1 MRFAWIVAVIAV
13 IAMLSGSIAPG
24 SVEAAAQKRVAI
36 LLFSEEPRYAHG
48 RQGFIDQL
56 NQEGFKEPA
65 VSFFTENARG
75 SKAKA
80 AELAESI
87 ASGKPDLVFTLGT
100 LATVPVAR
108 LIKHAPIVFSSVY
121 DPVGAEIAQGWKTS
135 GNNTTGCSPMVPM
148 SDIVKTLN
156 GLRPVRRLAVLY
168 TPGER
173 NSELPL
179 LQLQKLPTSYGIKVI
194 PVIVT
199 GKEDVTRIMP
209 EIVRAAD
216 AIYITG
222 SIVLGASVKT
232 IVATANRANVI
243 TVTHLDDLVDKGVL
257 VGVCADSYRLGR
269 LAGKKA
275 ALILR
280 GAKPAALPI
289 EMDRNPDVIVNRTSA
304 RTGRFSIPASFMNKV
319 TRFVE

>member
-1 MRFAWIVAVIAV
+1 MRRAGIVAV
-13 IAMLSGSIAPG
+13 IAMLSGSIGPG
-24 SVEAAAQKRVAI
+24 SVEAAAQKRIAI

-48 RQGFIDQL
+48 RNGFIDQL
-56 NQEGFKEPA
+56 NKEGFKETST
-65 VSFFTENARG
+65 SFFIANARG

-80 AELAESI
+80 AELSESI
-87 ASGKPDLVFTLGT
+87 ASGKPDLIFTLGT

-108 LIKHAPIVFSSVY
+108 LIKDVPIVFSSVY
-121 DPVGAEIAQGWKTS
+121 DPVGAAIAGEWKSS

-156 GLRPVRRLAVLY
+156 GLRPVKRLAVLY

-179 LQLQKLPTSYGIKVI
+179 LELQKLPASYGIKVI
-194 PVIVT
+194 PVIMT
-199 GKEDVTRIMP
+199 GKEDVARIMP
-209 EIVRAAD
+209 EVVRAAD
-216 AIYITG
+216 AIYVTG

-232 IVATANRANVI
+232 IVAAANRAHVI

-257 VGVCADSYRLGR
+257 VGVCAGSYRLGR
-269 LAGKKA
+269 LAGKMA
-275 ALILR
+275 ALVLR
-280 GAKPAALPI
+280 GAKPSALPI
-289 EMDRNPDVIVNRTSA
+289 EIDRNPDVIVNRTSA
-304 RTGRFSIPASFMNKV
+304 RTGRFSIPASFMKNVV